1 MSNGRAAKARNGA
14 FTSLPS
20 NSMPKPSPPQSAPI
34 GASKT
39 GSTGCS
45 TLSSTTTSQDC
56 EPDQDPRIWPS
67 SNRSPFTWCEIQTTN
82 RSEEHTS
89 ELQSLMR
96 ISYAVFC
103 LNKTNQHKT
112 INKHRLQ

>member
-14 FTSLPS
+14 ITSLPS

-67 SNRSPFTWCEIQTTN
+67 SNRS
-82 RSEEHTS
+82 EEHTS

-103 LNKTNQHKT
+103 LKKNKKQNHK
-112 INKHRLQ
+112 

>member
-67 SNRSPFTWCEIQTTN
+67 ANRSPFTWCEIQTTN
-82 RSEEHTS
+82 TASKSAGNEPIKTLITS
-89 ELQSLMR
+89 KLSQ
-96 ISYAVFC
+96 
-103 LNKTNQHKT
+103 LNDN
-112 INKHRLQ
+112 N